1 MFRMRNLLTD
11 STKARRHRSNILN
24 IHITILTWVVEFIG
38 FFGIVLGSVI
48 LGHGNAIVTFSLQSF
63 SMFLYF
69 VILPY
74 IFLINETAHLKLVI
88 VDNYWYIKFI
98 NMFNFQYKKEKE
110 QFWMK
115 KIPNGYSKI
124 SKCT

>member
-110 QFWMK
+110 
-115 KIPNGYSKI
+115 
-124 SKCT
+124 